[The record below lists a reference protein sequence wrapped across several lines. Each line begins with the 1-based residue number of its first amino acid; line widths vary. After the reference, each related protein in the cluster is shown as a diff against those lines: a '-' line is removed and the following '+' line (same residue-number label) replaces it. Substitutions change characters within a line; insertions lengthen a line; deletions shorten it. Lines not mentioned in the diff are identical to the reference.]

1 MADNTSAYLTL
12 VHTLVMPYNR
22 YHRRISSFTKN
33 RWRDDMK
40 GVYLLALIP
49 PALNVAGAV
58 WSTQS
63 HATMLGMP
71 VMLLSVIG
79 GVIVTS
85 IVMRIIY
92 LVDGRT
98 KRPSVATLTD

>member
-1 MADNTSAYLTL
+1 
-12 VHTLVMPYNR
+12 
-22 YHRRISSFTKN
+22 
-33 RWRDDMK
+33 MK

-58 WSTQS
+58 WSTQA